1 MFLISIFIQKM
12 KLNIKK
18 SVLMIDG
25 KKQIGGTMY
34 LSPRPKVEV
43 IMDISLE
50 VLRHTDAKKL
60 YEFELENRDYF
71 EKMVPSR
78 GDDYYNWESFNTRH
92 EDLLDELAKGLSYFY
107 LIKNENGVI
116 VGRMNVVDIDK
127 SRNLGYLGYR
137 VGEAYTG
144 IGIANKALKLLLS
157 IMKEEGIKQILAKT
171 TTNNIASQKIL
182 EKNGLK
188 HISTSDEEVKINGQS
203 LKFVNYQWTI

>member
-78 GDDYYNWESFNTRH
+78 GEDYYNWESFNTRH
-92 EDLLDELAKGLSYFY
+92 EDLLDELGKGLSYFY